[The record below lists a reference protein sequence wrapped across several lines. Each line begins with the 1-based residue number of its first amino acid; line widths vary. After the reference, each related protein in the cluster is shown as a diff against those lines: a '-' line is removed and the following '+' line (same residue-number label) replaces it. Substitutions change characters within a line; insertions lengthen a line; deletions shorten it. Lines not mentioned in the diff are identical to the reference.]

1 MATLRL
7 EDIWRHD
14 VMAQGWS
21 SRAAAQ
27 LSFSLAPSTLLTY
40 NRVLNKLKQ
49 FCLERGVPYPPVSS
63 ATVADFLCFLADDS
77 ARPRSVLVTA
87 QAALGHLYTG
97 LHLPN
102 VIKCPVIVRL
112 SDALVK
118 SGTTSLML
126 PSRVMPTQDFK
137 DLFCGWPDNDRLE
150 LQNLRLKAITL
161 LALLLML
168 RPSDIAPRAELFDSA
183 TTTSHRVIFS
193 TDQLVFNDDGSLTVQ
208 FFGIKNDSTR
218 SGFVVTIPAHSDKK
232 LDPVL
237 ALRVYLDRTA
247 SQRLSSGTGAAF
259 LTLHPPY
266 RAIQSSTV
274 GSILS
279 KAIAL
284 AGLGGRGFSPKSFRP
299 TGATMAVDGGISP
312 HIVQQIGRW
321 KCTDVFFKHY
331 VHSQTPSGFSD
342 SLL

>member
-1 MATLRL
+1 MYHRPVCQPKVYTLTTLQQSVLRGGFRGRGCSGSTGLGFREQLGEPTVLPAVQCSRHRQEAEGCGDCPRSPVACTTVVSSPSGHVGDASSPDPEQSPCSAAHGRVHSRTVQESAVATLRL

-193 TDQLVFNDDGSLTVQ
+193 TDQLVFNDDG
-208 FFGIKNDSTR
+208 
-218 SGFVVTIPAHSDKK
+218 
-232 LDPVL
+232 
-237 ALRVYLDRTA
+237 
-247 SQRLSSGTGAAF
+247 
-259 LTLHPPY
+259 
-266 RAIQSSTV
+266 
-274 GSILS
+274 
-279 KAIAL
+279 
-284 AGLGGRGFSPKSFRP
+284 
-299 TGATMAVDGGISP
+299 
-312 HIVQQIGRW
+312 
-321 KCTDVFFKHY
+321 
-331 VHSQTPSGFSD
+331 
-342 SLL
+342 